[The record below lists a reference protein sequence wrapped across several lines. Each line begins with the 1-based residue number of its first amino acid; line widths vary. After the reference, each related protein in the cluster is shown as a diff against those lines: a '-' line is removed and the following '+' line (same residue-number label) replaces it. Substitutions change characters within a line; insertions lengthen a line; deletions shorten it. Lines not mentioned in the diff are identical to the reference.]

1 MNTNLSALEVRY
13 FFAKR
18 YWLRQGGDAVMTE
31 AEYAELRRGRQ
42 LTPDR
47 MRDLSCFISGYLKAK
62 E

>member
-18 YWLRQGGDAVMTE
+18 YWLGQGGDAVITE